1 MARCKTPFLSD
12 HVEGSTPPGVFVGR
26 IGYPKVYIG
35 PMIPPYLGD
44 TTILDTPE
52 LWVGKGIDNII
63 DYRFSLIRGKVK
75 ASIFDAREG
84 TRILDSLQELALS
97 GKPVDSEARLTR
109 IPHMTLTLSGESQP
123 FGPSAPLRS
132 FRTSEA
138 NIDHKIERV
147 FYDKDLKAADAV
159 MGLYN
164 EGTSVTRIQRAFS
177 LGMFGE
183 GKRRRLVPTR
193 WGITAVDSILS
204 SSLVDQVK
212 QYPPINE
219 YRVYYFENLD
229 NRFLAILMPEAW
241 SFEWIEAWFPG
252 TTWNPASTGTPAL
265 MGDFEPY
272 GGRKTYPDVGG
283 CYYSC
288 KLAVAEA
295 LERERRQASALVL
308 REIHPG
314 YIVPVGVWNVRES
327 IRETL
332 RRKPELF
339 PDLRSALNYAAT
351 KLTIPLEKWTQHSQ
365 LLNRALFQKKITE
378 FV

>member
-1 MARCKTPFLSD
+1 M
-12 HVEGSTPPGVFVGR
+12 EGSTPPGVFVGR

-35 PMIPPYLGD
+35 PMIPPYFGD
-44 TTILDTPE
+44 TMILDTPE
-52 LWVGKGIDNII
+52 LWVGKGIDDII
-63 DYRFSLIRGKVK
+63 DYRFSLIRGKVM
-75 ASIFDAREG
+75 ASVFDAREG
-84 TRILDSLQELALS
+84 TRTLDSLQELALS
-97 GKPVDSEARLTR
+97 GKPVDSEAKLARR
-109 IPHMTLTLSGESQP
+109 PHMTLTLSAESQP
-123 FGPSAPLRS
+123 FGPSAPLIS
-132 FRTSEA
+132 FRASEA
-138 NIDHKIERV
+138 SIDHKIERV

-159 MGLYN
+159 RDLYDR
-164 EGTSVTRIQRAFS
+164 GTSVTRIQRAFS

-193 WGITAVDSILS
+193 WSITAVDSILS
-204 SSLVDQVK
+204 SSLVDRVK
-212 QYPPINE
+212 QCPPINE

-252 TTWNPASTGTPAL
+252 TTWNPAGTGTPAL

-272 GGRKTYPDVGG
+272 EGRKTYPDVGG

-295 LERERRQASALVL
+295 LEQERRQASALVL

-339 PDLRSALNYAAT
+339 PDLKSALNHAMT
-351 KLTIPLEKWTQHSQ
+351 KLTIPLEKWIQNSQ